1 MIFFTARKFLILVSF
16 VTLIASS
23 TAMAEDEI
31 KFDKEMFRG
40 WLIEFSKEA
49 KQKGIGDDTIYKF
62 MKDAEFLPKV
72 IRLDRRQPYK
82 TKTFEEYLQTVVPE
96 FRIKRARKKLKENE
110 KILNE
115 VSKKYGVQPRF
126 IVALW
131 AVESD
136 FGRNMGSF
144 SIVNSLATLAFEGRR
159 AAFFRKELFNSL
171 KIIDDGHISF
181 ADMKGSWAGAMG
193 QTQFMPSSFLELAV
207 DHNKDGKRDI
217 WGTKEDVFASIANYL
232 SKRGWDDNTT
242 WGREIKLPKGF
253 DEKLIGR
260 SIEKNLGQWQKL
272 GVRKIDGGS
281 LPSRADIKASIIKP
295 EDDKKR
301 AFLIYSNYK
310 TVLKW
315 NRSLYFATAVGMLSD
330 GIVN

>member
-1 MIFFTARKFLILVSF
+1 MIFSIFKRVVFVVILLLSNLAFANEKEEIVYDEKLFHGWIVDF
-16 VTLIASS
+16 V
-23 TAMAEDEI
+23 E
-31 KFDKEMFRG
+31 
-40 WLIEFSKEA
+40 EA
-49 KQKGIGDDTIYKF
+49 KQKGISEQTIYKF
-62 MKDAEFLPKV
+62 MKDVKFVPRAIE
-72 IRLDRRQPYK
+72 LDRTQPYK
-82 TKTFEEYLQTVVPE
+82 TKTFEEYLQTVVPD
-96 FRIKRARKKLKENE
+96 FRVQRAKAMLKENE

-136 FGRNMGSF
+136 FGRNMGGF
-144 SIVNSLATLAFEGRR
+144 TIVNTLATLAFEGRR
-159 AAFFRKELFNSL
+159 AEFFKKELLDAL
-171 KIIDDGHISF
+171 KIIDEGHIAF
-181 ADMKGSWAGAMG
+181 EDMKGSWAGAMG

-207 DHNKDGKRDI
+207 DHNNDGKRDI

-232 SKRGWDDNTT
+232 SKRGWNDDIT
-242 WGREIKLPKGF
+242 WGREVKLPKNF

-260 SIEKNLGQWQKL
+260 DVEKGLSDWKKL
-272 GVRKIDGGS
+272 GVRKADGGS
-281 LPSRADIKASIIKP
+281 LPQRADIKASIIKP

-301 AFLIYSNYK
+301 AFLVYSNYK

-330 GIVN
+330 GIIN